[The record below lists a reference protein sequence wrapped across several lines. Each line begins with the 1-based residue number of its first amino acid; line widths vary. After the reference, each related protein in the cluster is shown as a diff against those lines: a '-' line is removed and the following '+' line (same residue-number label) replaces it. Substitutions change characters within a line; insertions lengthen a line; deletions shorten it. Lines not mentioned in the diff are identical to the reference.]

1 MKLVVSALTDQK
13 LKARTR
19 LVTAQIGLDSTNLT
33 FLFTS
38 KFEQIDGT

>member
-1 MKLVVSALTDQK
+1 MKLVISALTDQK
-13 LKARTR
+13 LKAKTR

-38 KFEQIDGT
+38 KLMENDES